1 MRAAGAE
8 VPARAA
14 LAGNPSDG
22 YGGRTLAVTIPAWR
36 ARVEVSPGA
45 ARIDPPDEAGNALRR
60 AAINRFGISHDF
72 TVRWATTIPRQ
83 VGLAGSSALITAA
96 LKAIAIG
103 LGEPL
108 EPDRLA
114 LLAWQ
119 TETLELGIVAGPQ
132 DRVVQA
138 HGGLVAMDFDPEH
151 GEIGKAE
158 VLDPQLLPPLF
169 VAWQRLPSKPSHH
182 YHAAL
187 RRRHA
192 EGDEDVHQTLTQ
204 LAGVAGAARHALVA
218 RDHAAFAHCLDASF
232 ELRRRLGPLDPE
244 HVALIECAR
253 DHGAAA
259 NYAGSGGAIVGTLP
273 SDPEPLRQAL
283 AAQGCGML
291 APALGR

>member
-1 MRAAGAE
+1 MRAASAE
-8 VPARAA
+8 APARAA

-45 ARIDPPDEAGNALRR
+45 ARIDPPDEDGSALMR
-60 AAINRFGISHDF
+60 AAIKRLGIPHDF
-72 TVRWATTIPRQ
+72 TLRWATTIPRQ

-96 LKAIAIG
+96 LKAMAAG
-103 LGEPL
+103 TERELDAQE
-108 EPDRLA
+108 LA
-114 LLAWQ
+114 LMAWQ
-119 TETLELGIVAGPQ
+119 AETVELGIVAGPQ

-158 VLDPQLLPPLF
+158 VLDPRLLPPIF
-169 VAWQRLPSKPSHH
+169 VAWQRLPSKSSHY
-182 YHAAL
+182 YHVAL

-192 EGDEDVHQTLTQ
+192 EGDPHVLEALTQ
-204 LAGVAGAARHALVA
+204 LAGVARAARHALMA
-218 RDHAAFAHCLDASF
+218 RDARSFAHCLDASF

-253 DHGAAA
+253 EHGAAA

-273 SDPEPLRQAL
+273 ADPEPLRKAL

>member
-1 MRAAGAE
+1 MRAAAAE

-45 ARIDPPDEAGNALRR
+45 ARIDPPDQEGSALMR
-60 AAINRFGISHDF
+60 AAIEQFGITPDF
-72 TVRWATTIPRQ
+72 TLRWATTIPRQ

-96 LKAIAIG
+96 LKAMAAATG
-103 LGEPL
+103 TEL

-114 LLAWQ
+114 TMAWES
-119 TETLELGIVAGPQ
+119 ETGLGIVAGPQ

-151 GEIGKAE
+151 GAIGKAE
-158 VLDPQLLPPLF
+158 VLDPALLPPLF
-169 VAWQRLPSKPSHH
+169 VAWQRVPSTSSHH
-182 YHAAL
+182 YHVHL

-192 EGDEDVHQTLTQ
+192 EGDPDVLQALGR
-204 LAGVAGAARHALVA
+204 LAGVAGAARYALVA
-218 RDHAAFAHCLDASF
+218 RDHATFARCLDASF
-232 ELRRRLGPLDPE
+232 ELRRRLGPLDPD

-253 DHGAAA
+253 EHGASA

-273 SDPEPLRQAL
+273 ADPDPLRQAL

-291 APALGR
+291 APAVGQ